1 MEIKDHLLPD
11 GVVAINVGRTNTDRR
26 LIDAMTATLLEVYPS
41 VHAIDVQGSF
51 NTILVATMQFTNSD
65 NLIENLNL
73 LPDNAEPILRTVLT
87 KSVATLAPV
96 VASYT
101 LFTDDRAPVET
112 LVDALVINF
121 LLNGNIDEIR

>member
-1 MEIKDHLLPD
+1 
-11 GVVAINVGRTNTDRR
+11 
-26 LIDAMTATLLEVYPS
+26 MTATLLEVYPS